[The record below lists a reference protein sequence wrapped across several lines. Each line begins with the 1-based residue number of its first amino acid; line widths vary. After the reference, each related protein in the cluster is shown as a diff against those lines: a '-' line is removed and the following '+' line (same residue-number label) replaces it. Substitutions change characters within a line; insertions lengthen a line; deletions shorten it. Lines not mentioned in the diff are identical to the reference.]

1 MAEHAMAREEYDHI
15 MTCDMTCH
23 VHGQSQIRSV
33 SICSVFFYRIKNG
46 PRQLLETAEGPKRQE
61 LLQEGRVSW
70 FQGCIGYIFSLGFR
84 V

>member
-1 MAEHAMAREEYDHI
+1 MAEHAMVREEYDQ
-15 MTCDMTCH
+15 MTYDMTCH
-23 VHGQSQIRSV
+23 VHGQSHLRSV
-33 SICSVFFYRIKNG
+33 SMCSVFSYPIKNG

-70 FQGCIGYIFSLGFR
+70 FRG